1 MSHLALVVEDEP
13 TIRDLVRRYLERE
26 GLGVLTTGSGAE
38 ALELWRSGDPDL
50 LVVDLGLPDITG
62 EAVIR
67 EVRRG
72 SLVPIIVLTAQ
83 TAEEDRIRGLE
94 LGVDDYVTKPFSP
107 RELAL
112 RARAVLR
119 RGGIH
124 EPMRPRRC
132 YGDGTLVVDDER
144 HAVWAHGDPVDLT
157 PTEWAV
163 LQALC
168 RVPGRAYSR
177 LELVNEARGYE
188 FAGYERTIDTHVK
201 NLRRKVE
208 LGSAAPAIIET
219 VTGVGYRLGVSA
231 DA

>member
-1 MSHLALVVEDEP
+1 VTPLVLVVEDEP
-13 TIRDLVRRYLERE
+13 KIRDLVRRYLERE
-26 GLGVLTTGSGAE
+26 GFGVLTTGSGAE
-38 ALELWRSGDPDL
+38 ALELWRDGAADL
-50 LVVDLGLPDITG
+50 LIVDLGLPDVSGGT
-62 EAVIR
+62 VIR
-67 EVRRG
+67 EVRRH
-72 SLVPIIVLTAQ
+72 SQVPIIVLTAQ
-83 TAEEDRIRGLE
+83 AAEEDRIRGLE

-119 RGGIH
+119 RSAAH
-124 EPMRPRRC
+124 DRAQPCRS
-132 YGDGTLVVDDER
+132 YGAGALVVDDER
-144 HAVWAHGDPVDLT
+144 HEAWAHGELVELT

-201 NLRRKVE
+201 NLRRKIE
-208 LGSAAPAIIET
+208 WDPATPSTIET
-219 VTGVGYRLGVSA
+219 VTGVGYRLGVPA
-231 DA
+231 DG